1 MAGKPWKAGKFAAS
15 LRRFLFREHLGL
27 LKGDDYKDHD
37 NVNKNCY
44 PAPFPQE
51 HKICTCTETD
61 SIVEDPVAPEFYE
74 KVWAATAKKNTEI
87 YRDVF
92 HCVPDD
98 TVQTWD
104 EYHKFIP
111 DRSKILT
118 GHVCDPKQSVEQVKA
133 KLSQIKGHIVQFPTQ
148 FLAGEELSGSTIEN
162 LIPPTLFV

>member
-1 MAGKPWKAGKFAAS
+1 MCYTHMVLIFLSQWKAGKFAAS

-98 TVQTWD
+98 TGRHHCSCL
-104 EYHKFIP
+104 HKQCFGI
-111 DRSKILT
+111 
-118 GHVCDPKQSVEQVKA
+118 
-133 KLSQIKGHIVQFPTQ
+133 
-148 FLAGEELSGSTIEN
+148 AGI
-162 LIPPTLFV
+162 